1 MPKLPNEIIREV
13 LNLLTGDKATL
24 IQCVTLS
31 KEWSEI
37 AYSLASKTIEIK
49 QGRHV
54 DVNQMITKLARAAVK
69 IGMHNKELTIYTN
82 GIELTSD
89 SVATIFGAIYD
100 AQKLEKL
107 TLRGYYYDAEA
118 EHVFRNSTLER
129 LIGMRCIKHIILDS
143 IPLDA
148 RILLGP
154 RDLET
159 LIIEGCRPVG
169 PVNFHNLCPPGGYI
183 FRASKPCLR
192 NELKPIA
199 GLSASATAQ
208 EQMISNLLEVKGST
222 MTFLKLG
229 LFNATI
235 EWLPC
240 IEEIQ
245 LNFEDFKS
253 LETSI
258 DIEKFFSA
266 EKTSTLK
273 KVGLTFILQVWSLDQ
288 LRRLNGDK
296 NRKLRLDKIFRQHLY
311 PNLYECTIGLTVHAS
326 FRSQEVDDFDIQ
338 HYLERA
344 LGDRPNHTSLYNDNC
359 WEGADF
365 VDYIFLAHPLPLLVL
380 LIKKDSFFLQL
391 ARKLVPTKSRRTP
404 PLGSDLSSSDFEETR
419 EAEQRERK
427 RQRHGAAVES
437 TEDDDDASE
446 LVAEAVDSSPLKK
459 KRRH

>member
-82 GIELTSD
+82 GIEVTSD

-118 EHVFRNSTLER
+118 EQVFRNSTLER
-129 LIGMRCIKHIILDS
+129 LIGMRCIKDIILDS

-148 RILLGP
+148 RILVGP

-169 PVNFHNLCPPGGYI
+169 PVNFHDLCPPGGYI
-183 FRASKPCLR
+183 FRASEPCLR

-208 EQMISNLLEVKGST
+208 EQIISNFLEVKGST
-222 MTFLKLG
+222 LTFLKLYVNFSLLTSRVLTQSLSTFFSHDFTQSSA
-229 LFNATI
+229 LFSATI
-235 EWLPC
+235 QWLPC

-245 LNFEDFKS
+245 LNFEGIKG
-253 LETSI
+253 LETPI

-266 EKTSTLK
+266 EKTSPLE
-273 KVGLTFILQVWSLDQ
+273 KVGLTFLSQVWSLDQ
-288 LRRLNGDK
+288 LEQLNGDK
-296 NRKLRLDKIFRQHLY
+296 SRKLRLDKIFRQHLY
-311 PNLYECTIGLTVHAS
+311 PKLHECTIGLTIHAS

-344 LGDRPNHTSLYNDNC
+344 LGDRPDHVKLS
-359 WEGADF
+359 A
-365 VDYIFLAHPLPLLVL
+365 A
-380 LIKKDSFFLQL
+380 LQC
-391 ARKLVPTKSRRTP
+391 
-404 PLGSDLSSSDFEETR
+404 
-419 EAEQRERK
+419 
-427 RQRHGAAVES
+427 H
-437 TEDDDDASE
+437 
-446 LVAEAVDSSPLKK
+446 
-459 KRRH
+459 